1 MRAPAFIRL
10 TRSVGERVMATLP
23 EADIMIRTLINVLHP
38 SLEQRDVCLQAQR
51 TRYKSRRLGLR
62 LDDDDRAFARD
73 EPLSAIAVIERLSSS
88 LISVSWSD
96 ARSGR
101 YTEQIWCRSRARAP
115 AVCALTGRAIERGD
129 RVFRPRASDVCLS
142 ANRQR
147 MILAATIAP
156 CSDAPVHD
164 AVERGEAAA

>member
-1 MRAPAFIRL
+1 
-10 TRSVGERVMATLP
+10 MATLP
-23 EADIMIRTLINVLHP
+23 EADIMIRTLINVLDP

-51 TRYKSRRLGLR
+51 TRYKSRRLGVR
-62 LDDDDRAFARD
+62 QYDDDDAFARG
-73 EPLSAIAVIERLSSS
+73 EPLSAIAVVERLSTS

-101 YTEQIWCRSRARAP
+101 YTEQIWSSTRARAP

-147 MILAATIAP
+147 MILAATIPQCSGAP
-156 CSDAPVHD
+156 AHD
-164 AVERGEAAA
+164 AAEAAE